1 MLVKKK
7 YKKLTN
13 REKEFNRKLRE
24 QMRAEGILPPIK
36 PKLNR
41 KKFLEET
48 KKEYAENIMT
58 LCDIQNV
65 IEAIEWLTPTS
76 LLKITSEDVGVI
88 KIMKVAVEI
97 KKFKEEKKNQG
108 ELSYNVIEL
117 YERIKPIREL

>member
-58 LCDIQNV
+58 LCDIQKV

-108 ELSYNVIEL
+108 ELSDNVIEL